1 MIVLLVLLDY
11 SLIIANNQW
20 LISSLSINYPL
31 ITYWCCWSSISYVL
45 LSENCS
51 LLGTDTDRGQ
61 VSEHI
66 SLPNGGHC
74 LYIWLR
80 ISIHKCD
87 VTFLLQKLSRKARC
101 GDKHKTLTG
110 CLSFRHF
117 GINMKTLQSF
127 LLEVKTNR
135 S

>member
-1 MIVLLVLLDY
+1 ML
-11 SLIIANNQW
+11 LIIN
-20 LISSLSINYPL
+20 
-31 ITYWCCWSSISYVL
+31 VL

-51 LLGTDTDRGQ
+51 LLGTDTDHGQ

-66 SLPNGGHC
+66 SLPNGGYC